1 MRTAS
6 PVLALLLTCVV
17 PAGAQQKTPAPA
29 PAQDKP
35 AAPAAMP
42 SQAPRTLVPLKVQ
55 IVLSRYKGEKKIGSL
70 PYMIGVAANERG
82 PSSVRM
88 GIEVPIA
95 RRGTGGAN
103 YRSVGTNI
111 DVHAESAPDGY
122 YKMLIAVEDSSVHQE
137 PGAASGGTQETAPM
151 ADDYPA
157 FRTFKTNFTS
167 LLRDGQSTQYT
178 SAVDPISGEVM
189 RVDVTLNV
197 MK

>member
-6 PVLALLLTCVV
+6 PVLALVLTCAM
-17 PAGAQQKTPAPA
+17 PAGAQQKAPPA

-35 AAPAAMP
+35 PAAAASP
-42 SQAPRTLVPLKVQ
+42 AQGPKPLVPLKVQ
-55 IVLSRYKGEKKIGSL
+55 IVLSRYKGDKKIGSL

-82 PSSVRM
+82 PSGLRM

-95 RRGTGGAN
+95 RRGTSGAN

-111 DVHAESAPDGY
+111 DVHAESAHDGY

-137 PGAASGGTQETAPM
+137 PGTPGGAAPEAAPM

-197 MK
+197 LK